1 MRAFA
6 IFLMLIVAALL
17 LMAALAYPAWL
28 LLYPTFDFPFH
39 RIANRLGMLLLLI
52 GFVFAARHL
61 GVADR
66 VSLGFGMPRP
76 KFLIELGK
84 GLALG
89 VLMVALVVFFMVLFG
104 LRDWQDGIVPTIPTL
119 LALLAK
125 GLLSGILVALIEE
138 TFFRGAMYSAV
149 QRESGTGRA
158 ILLTAALYAALHF
171 FARVRIAH
179 DEVTAQSGAVL
190 LQGILRSF
198 AEPWLIGDAFLSLLA
213 VGVLLGVV
221 RSKTG
226 NIAACMGL
234 HAGWVWVIALVRET
248 SIADREHPYSFLLSH
263 FDGVVGWLVLL
274 WTLIAGVFVQRYYSK
289 SAAYAVP

>member
-76 KFLIELGK
+76 KFLIEFGK

-89 VLMVALVVFFMVLFG
+89 VLMMALVVFFMVLFG